1 MVRFSGLSDVKAH
14 SAFSS
19 SHEHDLYYASYLFT
33 GSASQHHCYFNPEW
47 VGEYVVQIPP
57 GVGATG
63 ANVQI
68 PLSRLSIGL
77 ESIPIFGQC
86 YQRRGNNFLL
96 IERFEH

>member
-1 MVRFSGLSDVKAH
+1 M
-14 SAFSS
+14 
-19 SHEHDLYYASYLFT
+19 
-33 GSASQHHCYFNPEW
+33 
-47 VGEYVVQIPP
+47 QIPP

-86 YQRRGNNFLL
+86 YQRRGNNLLL
-96 IERFEH
+96 IERFEHKKNLTLGQKPTFYPEITMNLKFEKCEFCEN